1 MGKCNKF
8 FGYSNSLLHVIYYKF
23 TAQYDF
29 SFGIS
34 VPQHSYSYSYKPNN
48 STLLQSLDGV

>member
-8 FGYSNSLLHVIYYKF
+8 FGYSNSLLHVIYNKF